1 MRKAKRLVKV
11 LVGILL
17 AVVLLVGAYV
27 AYVFL
32 DYHRIGDQELA
43 AQGEGGATALDTA
56 ASYSILSYNI
66 GFGAYEDDYGFFM
79 DGGTE
84 SWAWSEERL
93 TENLNHIAD
102 FLKGQADFCLVQEVD
117 IDSTRSYHVDE
128 REPLC
133 DAREGDSYVFAQNYD
148 SPFLM
153 YPLTQ
158 PHGASRSGL
167 LTFSPV
173 TITSA
178 NRVELPVETGVMKL
192 LDLDRC
198 YSVSRIPTNGS
209 KELILYNLHL
219 SAYTSDGTIATQQ
232 LKLLLADM

>member
-1 MRKAKRLVKV
+1 MRKAKRWVKV

-153 YPLTQ
+153 YPLT
-158 PHGASRSGL
+158 
-167 LTFSPV
+167 
-173 TITSA
+173 
-178 NRVELPVETGVMKL
+178 
-192 LDLDRC
+192 
-198 YSVSRIPTNGS
+198 
-209 KELILYNLHL
+209 
-219 SAYTSDGTIATQQ
+219 
-232 LKLLLADM
+232 